1 MSRTIDLLDDFAYE
15 IERALKAYAQD
26 ATDRASA
33 SAKKAEILRIKA
45 EEHGEAAIALEAAR
59 DAYAQGATA
68 SAETAKV
75 ARIKAALAAYAE
87 DAIDRAI
94 TSGYAS
100 EEAWTEAKHDAD
112 QADERRELFARFKE
126 ARVAAEEAAEAAA
139 RIETAEEAVRIEATR
154 I

>member
-1 MSRTIDLLDDFAYE
+1 MSHTIDLLDHFAYE
-15 IERALKAYAQD
+15 IERALEAYAQD

-33 SAKKAEILRIKA
+33 SAKKAETLRIKA
-45 EEHGEAAIALEAAR
+45 ENDGEAAIALEAAC

-87 DAIDRAI
+87 HAIARVLTSANVSYDAC
-94 TSGYAS
+94 
-100 EEAWTEAKHDAD
+100 TEAEHDAD
-112 QADERRELFARFKE
+112 QADRRRELFARFRE
-126 ARVAAEEAAEAAA
+126 ARAAAEEAAEVDA